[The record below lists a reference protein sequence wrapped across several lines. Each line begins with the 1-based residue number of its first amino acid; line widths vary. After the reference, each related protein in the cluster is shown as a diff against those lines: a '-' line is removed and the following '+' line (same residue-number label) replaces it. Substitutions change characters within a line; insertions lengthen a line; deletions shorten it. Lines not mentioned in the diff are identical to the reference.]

1 MSFKSRDLMIDVLP
15 ARKFN
20 ALAQPGLG
28 MCAQGTAT
36 GLDEDDDDGDE
47 EDDDLLE
54 CAQGTATNPGPTSVA
69 RSGLNLALLQ
79 RQLRDTLAL

>member
-28 MCAQGTAT
+28 MCAQGTANT
-36 GLDEDDDDGDE
+36 GTEEDE
-47 EDDDLLE
+47 ERD
-54 CAQGTATNPGPTSVA
+54 CAQGTATNEPAYAPRTGV
-69 RSGLNLALLQ
+69 NLALLR
-79 RQLRDTLAL
+79 RQLHEALSSTAQA